1 MGWLHSVFQVNFLFA
16 EASCKHGWEKR
27 GELNYYSCI
36 IYASV
41 NPTYIRIR
49 GGRRQEGKNEG
60 KKGKEGK
67 RRRGDD

>member
-1 MGWLHSVFQVNFLFA
+1 MWSHNDWL
-16 EASCKHGWEKR
+16 
-27 GELNYYSCI
+27 LNYYSCI

-67 RRRGDD
+67 QKVERKDRKNYKEEKKNKKN

>member
-1 MGWLHSVFQVNFLFA
+1 MYAVMVCFIIF
-16 EASCKHGWEKR
+16 
-27 GELNYYSCI
+27 YYSCI